1 MFKGHRNC
9 KKGLRHVDP
18 KQAVGFWL
26 LSPQE
31 MLFLKVSCS
40 VSETVPEGHRERKK
54 ISSSLADTNNR
65 FLSSSVLN
73 LKISFKE
80 SLKGSKVS
88 CSLHR
93 SVVLQEYQVLGTY
106 REMPS

>member
-1 MFKGHRNC
+1 M
-9 KKGLRHVDP
+9 DP

-26 LSPQE
+26 FSPQE

-54 ISSSLADTNNR
+54 IPSSPADINNHC
-65 FLSSSVLN
+65 LSSSVLN

-80 SLKGSKVS
+80 GLKGSKIS
-88 CSLHR
+88 CSLQR
-93 SVVLQEYQVLGTY
+93 SIVLQEHQVLRTY
-106 REMPS
+106 QEMHSQTAFLNA